1 MEPSSI
7 YICTNYKLWQ
17 KEKIKTCLRSQLK
30 TKSRQN
36 VMRYLL
42 YTWERGMVENE
53 FPILYTLILR
63 KSSSRCQTGWI
74 KLKWINTHIN
84 KTFWL
89 WGIRRQHGK
98 KKNKKQPFWFE
109 KTEDKVLDNDGR
121 KKMREKFQK
130 GERKGESSIPS
141 ISKI

>member
-98 KKNKKQPFWFE
+98 KKKTKNNLSGLKKQRTKFWIMME
-109 KTEDKVLDNDGR
+109 
-121 KKMREKFQK
+121 
-130 GERKGESSIPS
+130 ERKWEKNSRKERERESPQFRV
-141 ISKI
+141 

>member
-63 KSSSRCQTGWI
+63 KSSSRCQTGRI

-98 KKNKKQPFWFE
+98 KKKKKNNLSGLKKQRTKFWIMME
-109 KTEDKVLDNDGR
+109 
-121 KKMREKFQK
+121 
-130 GERKGESSIPS
+130 ERKWEKNSRKERERESPQFRV
-141 ISKI
+141 